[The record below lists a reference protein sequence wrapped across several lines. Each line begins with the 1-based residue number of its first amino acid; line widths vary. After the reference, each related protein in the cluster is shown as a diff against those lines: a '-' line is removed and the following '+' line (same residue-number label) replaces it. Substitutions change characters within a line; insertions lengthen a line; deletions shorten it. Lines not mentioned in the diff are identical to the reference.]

1 MSRQRRTP
9 RGGNKWQPG
18 LSRNERRMYEQ
29 RIIGPAP
36 TRLVRVLCAACEQ
49 RRQDRLDNR
58 YSPPTEGNREQVVH
72 VDRYGPSLGKREP
85 CPDCEGQNATPVMQS
100 DSMLEPLT
108 EEEEAA

>member
-1 MSRQRRTP
+1 MYGDGRT
-9 RGGNKWQPG
+9 
-18 LSRNERRMYEQ
+18 
-29 RIIGPAP
+29 GPAP

-58 YSPPTEGNREQVVH
+58 YSPPTEGNRKPVVH
-72 VDRYGPSLGKREP
+72 VDRYGPSLRKREP
-85 CPDCEGQNATPVMQS
+85 CPDCEGQNATRVMQS